1 MRHQA
6 RELALQILFQ
16 KEFSL
21 GVGQDLNWR
30 EALALYDSTFPSETL
45 KYAEKLIEGVALN
58 QTKLDSLI
66 EARARH
72 WTLKRMALVDLNV
85 LRLSAF
91 EMLFSDELLNPKIAI
106 NEAVELAK
114 KYGTTDSGSF
124 VNGILDAMVEKS
136 K

>member
-21 GVGQDLNWR
+21 GIGQDLNWR
-30 EALALYDSTFPSETL
+30 EALALYDSSFPSETL
-45 KYAEKLIEGVALN
+45 KYAEKLIAGVAQN
-58 QTKLDSLI
+58 QATLDRLI
-66 EARARH
+66 EAQARH

-91 EMLFSDELLNPKIAI
+91 EMLFSDEILNPKIAI